1 MDIEVFRPKQF
12 QDMARD
18 YKLFADGKQVAVIK
32 RGKTQTVSLPAN
44 TQVIQAKIDWC
55 SSAEVK
61 VSELSGTKITVKN
74 TFANN
79 IIEAMFFAWYYI
91 SFGKNKYLTI
101 ESSK

>member
-18 YKLFADGKQVAVIK
+18 YKLFADGREVVLIK
-32 RGKTQTVSLPAN
+32 RGVTQSVSLPEG

-61 VSELSGTKITVKN
+61 LQSN
-74 TFANN
+74 HD
-79 IIEAMFFAWYYI
+79 
-91 SFGKNKYLTI
+91 
-101 ESSK
+101 